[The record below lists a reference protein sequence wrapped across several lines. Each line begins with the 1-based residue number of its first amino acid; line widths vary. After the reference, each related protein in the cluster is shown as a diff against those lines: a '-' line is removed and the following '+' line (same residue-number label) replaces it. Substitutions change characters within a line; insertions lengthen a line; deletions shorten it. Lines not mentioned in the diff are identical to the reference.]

1 MNRTYRRSAALA
13 AILSLA
19 CACSRER
26 PLDRPP
32 PPSATEHLSATD
44 ASPPHPT
51 GTHPPEHQDEPERH
65 EALPTRVRL
74 SAKVIADARIKTHA
88 VETTSLPGTVELTG
102 EVGADPDRTARV
114 TARASGRI
122 VDVRVKE
129 RDRVRAGQLI
139 AVLES
144 PELARG
150 RAAYTTASAK
160 AQVARQNA
168 QRLSNL
174 ETKRLAAGQEV
185 AAAEGEA
192 NAFEAEATAARQSL
206 SAFGAGA
213 LSGEEGAARLS
224 LRAPLDGVVLSRD
237 AIKGDTVLPEKV
249 IVVVGD
255 LSRAYFLG
263 RLFEKDLARVAAG
276 AEVEVRLNAFA
287 GEVFIGKVETIGKQL
302 DPQSRTVMARVAI
315 QNHADLLKVG
325 LFGTAR
331 VVASRATPQA
341 RHTVVPL
348 SALTRIG
355 DKDVV
360 FVRQADDDFEVHP
373 VALGRTAGG
382 RAEIL
387 AGLRDGE
394 QVVVDGVFTLKSAV
408 LKGTF
413 GEAE

>member
-1 MNRTYRRSAALA
+1 MRRTLIPLA
-13 AILSLA
+13 AMLSIVG
-19 CACSRER
+19 ACSRER
-26 PLDRPP
+26 PVDPHAAPRGGER
-32 PPSATEHLSATD
+32 ATA
-44 ASPPHPT
+44 ASPHREG
-51 GTHPPEHQDEPERH
+51 GTLPEHQDESERH

-74 SAKVIADARIKTHA
+74 SAKVITDARIKTA
-88 VETTSLPGTVELTG
+88 PVESASLPGTVELTG
-102 EVGADPDRTARV
+102 EVAADPDRTARV
-114 TARASGRI
+114 TARAAGRI
-122 VDVRVKE
+122 VEVRVKE
-129 RDRVRAGQLI
+129 GDRVHTGELLAT
-139 AVLES
+139 LES

-150 RAAYTTASAK
+150 RAAFTTASAK

-168 QRLSNL
+168 QRLENL

-185 AAAEGEA
+185 AAAEAEA
-192 NAFEAEATAARQSL
+192 KGLEAEVTAARQTL
-206 SAFGAGA
+206 SAFGVVAV
-213 LSGEEGAARLS
+213 SGEDSAARLS
-224 LRAPLDGVVLSRD
+224 LKAPLDGVVLSRD

-249 IVVVGD
+249 IVLLGD

-263 RLFEKDLARVAAG
+263 RLFEKDLARVAVG
-276 AEVEVRLNAFA
+276 ADVEVRLNAFA
-287 GEVFIGKVETIGKQL
+287 GEVFTGKVETIGKQL

-315 QNHADLLKVG
+315 QNHGDLLKVG

-348 SALTRIG
+348 SALTRVA

-373 VALGRTAGG
+373 VAVGRTAGG

-387 AGLRDGE
+387 AGLREGE